1 MCLIAW
7 NWQPDTE
14 QPLLLIANRDEY
26 YARPAR
32 PLHHWTDAPL
42 CAGKDLQAGGTWLG
56 LAPGGRMAAL
66 TNVRDLRHQRTDA
79 PSRGALV
86 SNFLS
91 NQISARDYLESIA
104 ARAAQY
110 NAFNL
115 LVYDG
120 QSLLGF
126 ESQTARMVPLQPGI
140 AAVSNA
146 GFDTPWPKLVAL
158 KGGLEHWVA
167 QQGTSQSPHREAL
180 FEMLAKD
187 QVAQDAQLPD
197 TGISLERE
205 RALSSAFIRGS
216 HYGTRASSLI
226 ELRRNSAHF
235 VERSFDAQGRTGE
248 VSLHFEYALALKMP
262 T

>member
-26 YARPAR
+26 YARPTW
-32 PLHHWTDAPL
+32 PLHLWDASPIR
-42 CAGKDLQAGGTWLG
+42 AGKDLQAGGTWLG

-66 TNVRDLRHQRTDA
+66 TNVRDLRQQRADA

-91 NQISARDYLESIA
+91 GQSSALDYLHSIA
-104 ARAAQY
+104 SSAAQY

-120 QSLLGF
+120 QTLLGF
-126 ESQTARMVPLQPGI
+126 ESQAARMVAMQPGI

-146 GFDTPWPKLVAL
+146 GFDTPWPKLLAL
-158 KGGLEHWVA
+158 KSGLQHWVA
-167 QQGTSQSPHREAL
+167 QQAAQQAPGVDAL
-180 FEMLAKD
+180 FALLA
-187 QVAQDAQLPD
+187 QNTPAPDAQLPD
-197 TGISLERE
+197 TGIPLERE
-205 RALSSAFIRGS
+205 RVLSSAFIRGS
-216 HYGTRASSLI
+216 DYGTRASSLI
-226 ELRRNSAHF
+226 MLRRNTTLF

-248 VSLHFEYALALKMP
+248 VSLHL
-262 T
+262 